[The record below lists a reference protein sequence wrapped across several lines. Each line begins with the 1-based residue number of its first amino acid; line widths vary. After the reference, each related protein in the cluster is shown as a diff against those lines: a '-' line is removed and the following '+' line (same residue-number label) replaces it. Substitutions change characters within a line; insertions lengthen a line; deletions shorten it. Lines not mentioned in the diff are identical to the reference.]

1 MGGSAAHPVRT
12 GCRRAIAGSARGPV
26 GRLTVSAVV
35 ASVSAV
41 VVHHHR
47 PDLLA
52 DCVQSLMAGSRAPD
66 DIVIVD
72 NEAAVGA
79 APPIA
84 ASARVRVLSRAENP
98 GYAASCNTGA
108 AATTGDYVL
117 FLNGDVLVS
126 PDCLER
132 CMAAIG
138 ADPGVGVVTCQ
149 LRRLD
154 GSLDHA
160 CHRGLP
166 TPLASA
172 AYKLRLD
179 RLRPDS
185 RRLGRYRLSWLD
197 PATDHDVEAC
207 CGAFLL
213 MSRALLEQIGGWD
226 TRYWFYGED
235 LDLCVRVGRAGKRIH
250 YLASAR
256 ATHVKGASSY
266 LGVPDRRLAP
276 EQRRTKRQVRAA
288 ILDSHELFFKEHL
301 ATEASAPTRAAV
313 GLMFALQRARLRVA
327 GRTGAG

>member
-1 MGGSAAHPVRT
+1 
-12 GCRRAIAGSARGPV
+12 
-26 GRLTVSAVV
+26 
-35 ASVSAV
+35 
-41 VVHHHR
+41 
-47 PDLLA
+47 
-52 DCVQSLMAGSRAPD
+52 MAGSRAPD
-66 DIVIVD
+66 EIVIVD

-79 APPIA
+79 PPPIT
-84 ASARVRVLSRAENP
+84 ASAGVRILSRADNP
-98 GYAASCNTGA
+98 GYAASCNAGA
-108 AATTGDYVL
+108 AEATGDYLL

-132 CMAAIG
+132 CMEAIG
-138 ADPGVGVVTCQ
+138 SDPGIGVVTCQ

-179 RLRPDS
+179 QIRPES

-207 CGAFLL
+207 SGAFLL
-213 MSRALLEQIGGWD
+213 ISRALLEQVGGWD
-226 TRYWFYGED
+226 MRYWFYGED
-235 LDLCVRVGRAGKRIH
+235 LDLCVRVGRAGKRIR
-250 YLASAR
+250 YLASAW

-266 LGVPDRRLAP
+266 LGVPDRQLGP

-288 ILDSHELFFKEHL
+288 IADSHELFFQEHL
-301 ATEASAPTRAAV
+301 ASQASAPTRVAV
-313 GLMFALQRARLRVA
+313 GLMFALQRARLRIA
-327 GRTGAG
+327 GSRGAG